1 MKYKFLSRYHLSFW
15 IGLLGIIAFV
25 LLYAMPIRSVL
36 YLEFLFLP
44 ITLFVLGFISK
55 YDTKIW
61 EKAVVYLI
69 IGLSWEIL
77 TEVNWTYANNL
88 LPMFYIYKDIPLA
101 MLFYWISVFSL
112 AFFSFSYIVKK
123 AKVNRLF
130 AQTTTIFS
138 VFLVTESIGFNILGI
153 WNYNFNPIFLI
164 PPYLLPPYI
173 FIGYL
178 IFGNLFLISMH
189 EELYKFRCLANFVS
203 ELTETPSKIMKRLIG
218 DS

>member
-25 LLYAMPIRSVL
+25 LLYVTSIRSVL

-203 ELTETPSKIMKRLIG
+203 ELTENPSKIMKRLIG
-218 DS
+218 GS